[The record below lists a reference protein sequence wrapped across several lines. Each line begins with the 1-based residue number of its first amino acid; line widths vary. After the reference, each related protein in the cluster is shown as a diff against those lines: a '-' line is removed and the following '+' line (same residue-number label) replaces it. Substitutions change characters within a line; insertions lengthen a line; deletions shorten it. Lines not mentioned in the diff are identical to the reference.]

1 MHDDAHA
8 AGVTRAGAAFAARRA
23 ELRMTVQDVVDSGA
37 LSKSALLNFENG
49 RTWPRDGNR
58 DKLEQLLGL
67 EPGTLNRLYE
77 QGAGISRQDQS
88 EGTVRAGAAFA
99 ARRDELNITQ
109 VDVAERKIMSVPA
122 LIAFEKGRS
131 WPREMR
137 RSELERLVHWPPGTL
152 ANLRNNAANADAN
165 LDGILIEPAAD
176 PSTLMLDAV
185 KLALSSASDKLK
197 SLPAEG
203 APTFIAEARPV
214 MASLRSLQALASRAV
229 RANVGSNS
237 AVKVLED
244 ITTCFEDLM
253 ERVAAHPDASV
264 GQKLYV
270 ARRKGHLSVQ
280 EVADILDVPS
290 TMVAAL
296 EADEQELSDDYRD
309 RVEQLI
315 RTITVLNR

>member
-37 LSKSALLNFENG
+37 LSKSALVNFENG

-58 DKLEQLLGL
+58 DKLERLVGL
-67 EPGTLNRLYE
+67 EEGALTSLYE
-77 QGAGISRQDQS
+77 QGAGMSRQDQT
-88 EGTVRAGAAFA
+88 EGLVRAGAAFA
-99 ARRDELNITQ
+99 KRRDDLNITQ
-109 VDVAERKIMSVPA
+109 VEVAEQKIMSVQA

-137 RSELERLVHWPPGTL
+137 RAELERLVRWPPGTL
-152 ANLRNNAANADAN
+152 ASLRNAAATPSPD
-165 LDGILIEPAAD
+165 LDGVSAEPPAD

-185 KLALSSASDKLK
+185 KLALTSALDKLK
-197 SLPAEG
+197 ALPADD

-229 RANVGSNS
+229 RANIGSVS
-237 AVKVLED
+237 AVQTLED
-244 ITTCFEDLM
+244 ITACFEDLM
-253 ERVAAHPDASV
+253 GRVAAHPAASL

-270 ARRKGHLSVQ
+270 ARRKRHLNVQ
-280 EVADILDVPS
+280 EVADILDMPA
-290 TMVAAL
+290 TTVAAV
-296 EADEQELSDDYRD
+296 EADEQELSDDYRE

-315 RTITVLNR
+315 RTLTFLKL